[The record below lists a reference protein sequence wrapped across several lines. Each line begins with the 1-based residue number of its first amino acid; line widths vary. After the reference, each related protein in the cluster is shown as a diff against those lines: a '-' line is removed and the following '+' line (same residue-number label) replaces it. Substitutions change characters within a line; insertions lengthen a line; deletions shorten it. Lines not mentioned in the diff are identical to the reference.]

1 MSFLQQVRLEKLKEV
16 EALLEHPPRIVD
28 RADIRSL
35 KGALSGPEVSAIA
48 EIKRRSPTRGDIR
61 PDSLPSEIAAQ
72 YEAAGAAAI
81 SMLTDTPHFGGR
93 LEELKEVRDAVQIP
107 VLRKD
112 FLVHPIQVD
121 ESYAAGADAILL
133 IVAMLSEAELKALL
147 LRSQELGLDALV
159 EVHDSEELERATATS
174 APILGINNRNL
185 KTLNIDLA
193 QAEGLLPQCPEDRI
207 RVAESGLFSNTD
219 VERMVAAGADAIL
232 VGSSLMLAEHP
243 GQALEALL
251 CG

>member
-16 EALLEHPPRIVD
+16 EALLQQPPRLVE
-28 RADIRSL
+28 RSDIRSL
-35 KGALSGPEVSAIA
+35 QKALSPPGASAIA

-61 PDSLPSEIAAQ
+61 PDSQPSEIAAQ
-72 YEAAGAAAI
+72 YELAGAAAI

-93 LEELKEVRDAVQIP
+93 LDELQEVRSAVQIP

-133 IVAMLSEAELKALL
+133 IVAMLSETELGEL
-147 LRSQELGLDALV
+147 LRRSAELGLDALV
-159 EVHDSEELERATATS
+159 EVHDADELERAVATS

-185 KTLNIDLA
+185 KTLDIDLA
-193 QAEGLLPQCPEDRI
+193 QAEALLPRCPKDRI
-207 RVAESGLFSNTD
+207 RVAESGLFSNAD